1 MKKITIAIDGHSST
15 GKSTAAKELAKA
27 LNYIYVDTGAMYR
40 AVTYFAL
47 QNNFFENETL
57 DEKALIAALETIDLG
72 FKYDQMEARSKVLLN
87 GEDVESFIRQMHVS
101 NKVSYVAKVPEVRK
115 KLVKIQQRIGENGG
129 IVMDGRDIG
138 SVVFPHAE
146 LKIFMTASAHERAK
160 RRYEELKEQNTDLNF
175 EEVIA
180 NVEQRDLIDSSRKTS
195 PLLQT
200 KDAVRIDNTDLSREE
215 QSELLLKLAQK
226 RIANVNSPG

>member
-47 QNNFFENETL
+47 QNNFFENEIL
-57 DEKALIAALETIDLG
+57 DEKALIPALETIDLD
-72 FKYDQMEARSKVLLN
+72 FKYDPAEARSKVLLN
-87 GEDVESFIRQMHVS
+87 GDDVESFIRQMDVS

-115 KLVKIQQRIGENGG
+115 KLVKIQQRIGEKGG
-129 IVMDGRDIG
+129 LVMDGRDIG
-138 SVVFPHAE
+138 SVVFPQAE
-146 LKIFMTASAHERAK
+146 LKIFMTATSHERAK
-160 RRYEELKEQNTDLNF
+160 RRYEEIKGQNTDLNF
-175 EEVIA
+175 EEVLA
-180 NVEQRDLIDSSRKTS
+180 NVKQRDSIDSSRKTS

-200 KDAVRIDNTDLSREE
+200 EDAVKIDNTDLSREE
-215 QSELLLKLAQK
+215 QSELLLHLAQK
-226 RIANVNSPG
+226 RIAIVNSPQ